1 MTNDISLTVHEVLGK
16 GTLHPLPE
24 LVDASYVVDV
34 LVHVGRVLRQEL
46 FPAHLCAGSSSIVV
60 VAVCSY
66 VSGGRGKEEW

>member
-1 MTNDISLTVHEVLGK
+1 MTNDISLTVHEVLGT

-60 VAVCSY
+60 VAVY
-66 VSGGRGKEEW
+66 VFGGRGKEE